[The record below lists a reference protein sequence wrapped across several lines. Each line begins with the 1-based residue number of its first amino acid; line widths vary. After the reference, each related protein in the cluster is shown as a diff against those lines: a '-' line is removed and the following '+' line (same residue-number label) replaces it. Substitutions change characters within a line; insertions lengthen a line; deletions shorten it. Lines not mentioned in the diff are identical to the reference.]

1 MKQKKILILSLGVG
15 KISNGE
21 AENANAQEAFEA
33 LVEKKEWKYREAD
46 YEINGRKKRANF
58 LGDVLMEEYQ
68 PDIILVIGTI
78 RSMWDAMYCNLY
90 LKTQNMEDVR
100 HEQAKKT
107 FAELYKIVRENNGH
121 EEKRENLLKWEKEIE
136 RCLNGSEIQRE
147 GKTYIKICPVLV
159 EYGKDEVGENNYS
172 HIKELLESCMET
184 DAENE
189 IAFDITH
196 SFRSIPFYN
205 MTTINYLKGL
215 GRYRIKIR
223 HIYYGNLDIREELNN
238 QSPVEDIGILAK
250 MMELTSAVETF
261 RCTGNAGLLIQA
273 FPKGNGFTE
282 CLKKYEWA
290 TKCNDYTEIVNV
302 LQKIMREKEEKDD
315 SITGDAKALV
325 IRMLKE
331 QFPTAVLLNAKMNIQ
346 DMAKMQYLLS
356 KWYFMQNQYGIAVAT
371 ALESLRSSLVFWYME
386 IKREKLKEV
395 TVKDYLNEENRRSAV
410 ERLKYITRNNA
421 GQESR
426 EMDLFDRL
434 EKARK
439 DAVSVRNCFAHNLM
453 IDHEQAEDD
462 SASVEK
468 IKTLMEVLEEFHD
481 YGQKSALKKIYNARQ
496 GKNTEKIQSKNQI
509 RLFVGLRKKWYL
521 EDFER
526 QSNKYSFDCY
536 QLPKEIRLR
545 LEKDSKGKAGQMVY
559 HGYFLAEYIKTHFD
573 EEQDVTVVFDET
585 LQKDQLVCYTE
596 ILYAKDVMKLQSLD
610 CKNKKIIPIRRLNL
624 PLDLETKNYE
634 LECEKDTALKE
645 PPEVIR

>member
-15 KISNGE
+15 GISNEE
-21 AENANAQEAFEA
+21 AKNANAQKAFEA
-33 LVEKKEWKYREAD
+33 LVEKKEWKYKEAD
-46 YEINGRKKRANF
+46 YVINGRKEKANF
-58 LGDVLMEEYQ
+58 VGDVLMEEYQ
-68 PDIILVIGTI
+68 PDIVLVIGTI

-90 LKTQNMEDVR
+90 LKTQSMEDTR
-100 HEQAKKT
+100 HEQAKET
-107 FAELYKIVRENNGH
+107 FTELYKRVRENNGH
-121 EEKRENLLKWEKEIE
+121 EEKRENLLKCEKEIE

-147 GKTYIKICPVLV
+147 GKTYIRICPVLV

-172 HIKELLESCMET
+172 HIKERLESCMELDT
-184 DAENE
+184 ENE

-223 HIYYGNLDIREELNN
+223 HIYYGNLDISKELNK
-238 QSPVEDIGILAK
+238 SPVEDLGVLAE
-250 MMELTSAVETF
+250 MMSFTSAVETF

-273 FPKGNGFTE
+273 FPEENEFTE

-290 TKCNDYTEIVNV
+290 TKCNDYTEIVDV

-331 QFPTAVLLNAKMNIQ
+331 QFPMDVLLNAETNIQ

-356 KWYFMQNQYGIAVAT
+356 KWYFMQSQYGIAVAT
-371 ALESLRSSLVFWYME
+371 ALEALRSSLVFWYLE
-386 IKREKLKEV
+386 IKRENLKEV
-395 TVKDYLNEENRRSAV
+395 TVEDYLNEENRRSAV
-410 ERLKYITRNNA
+410 DRLKYITRNNE
-421 GQESR
+421 GQKSR

-439 DAVSVRNCFAHNLM
+439 DAAYVRNCFAHNLM
-453 IDHEQAEDD
+453 IDHEQTEDD
-462 SASVEK
+462 GASVEK
-468 IKTLMEVLEEFHD
+468 IKTFMEVLGEFHD
-481 YGQKSALKKIYNARQ
+481 YDQKSALRNTYNAKQ
-496 GKNTEKIQSKNQI
+496 GKKTEKIQSKNQI
-509 RLFVGLRKKWYL
+509 RLFVGLRKKCHL
-521 EDFER
+521 KDFER
-526 QSNKYSFDCY
+526 KSNKYSFDCY
-536 QLPKEIRLR
+536 QLPEKIRLS

-585 LQKDQLVCYTE
+585 LKKDQLVCYTE

-610 CKNKKIIPIRRLNL
+610 CESKKLIPIRRLNL

-634 LECEKDTALKE
+634 LECEKDTDLKE
-645 PPEVIR
+645 APEVIR